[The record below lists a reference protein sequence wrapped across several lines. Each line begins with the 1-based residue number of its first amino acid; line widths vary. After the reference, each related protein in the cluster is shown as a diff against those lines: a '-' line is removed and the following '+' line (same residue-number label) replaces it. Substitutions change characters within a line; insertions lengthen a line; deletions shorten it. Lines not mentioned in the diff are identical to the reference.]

1 MVNASLNWAS
11 IAGLFLI
18 LIWIPAIAYG
28 VFRIWTTL
36 TKRAD
41 KTPIVILKILLEIF
55 YIIGRAFMIPLA
67 GGILFFQG
75 WRLSPELQLT
85 QVILVFGIAGEM
97 IPPFI
102 NDFQSWRKSRASK
115 VSSSISL
122 REENQEK

>member
-28 VFRIWTTL
+28 VFRIWITL
-36 TKRAD
+36 NKRAD
-41 KTPIVILKILLEIF
+41 KTPIVILKILFEIF
-55 YIIGRAFMIPLA
+55 YIIVRAFMIPLA

-85 QVILVFGIAGEM
+85 QIILVFGIAGEM
-97 IPPFI
+97 VPPFI
-102 NDFQSWRKSRASK
+102 NDFLSWRKSRASK
-115 VSSSISL
+115 VPSSIL
-122 REENQEK
+122 VREENHEK

>member
-36 TKRAD
+36 NKRAD
-41 KTPIVILKILLEIF
+41 KTPIVILKILFEIF
-55 YIIGRAFMIPLA
+55 YIIVRAFMIPLA

-97 IPPFI
+97 VPPFI
-102 NDFQSWRKSRASK
+102 NDFLSWRKSRASK
-115 VSSSISL
+115 LPSSIL
-122 REENQEK
+122 VREENHEK

>member
-36 TKRAD
+36 NKRAD
-41 KTPIVILKILLEIF
+41 KTPIVILKILFEIF

-75 WRLSPELQLT
+75 WRLDPILQLT

-97 IPPFI
+97 VPPFI
-102 NDFQSWRKSRASK
+102 NDFLSWRKSRASK
-115 VSSSISL
+115 VPSSIL
-122 REENQEK
+122 VREENHEK